1 MCMLPH
7 SIGFLFIDRVFEF
20 YEPVDLIFLSQLDYM
35 ATVHINILKISASHS
50 MLFLLCA
57 LDYNTGTF
65 EFSLDMNVWSDCIWT
80 CVWISSLQWMTT
92 DIFLTQAYLLK
103 SFPLR
108 FYVNFLAFTGISL
121 STSLDWT
128 NVRVSPQ
135 RSCFSILKIIC
146 IYVCNFLL
154 LKLLGFSRAEEILM
168 LLFLVNLI

>member
-1 MCMLPH
+1 MNFCMDFT
-7 SIGFLFIDRVFEF
+7 I
-20 YEPVDLIFLSQLDYM
+20 
-35 ATVHINILKISASHS
+35 T
-50 MLFLLCA
+50 
-57 LDYNTGTF
+57 
-65 EFSLDMNVWSDCIWT
+65 
-80 CVWISSLQWMTT
+80 MTT
-92 DIFLTQAYLLK
+92 DTFLTQAYLLK